1 MLTHEEVI
9 MTQALGVDQS
19 FGSHY
24 ESNSVFFQHF
34 CLKCCLFIYLFY
46 IHETYPHSSA
56 LEKIIIHEARIKY
69 YCLQTDILF
78 FLFDV
83 LCVQIFI

>member
-9 MTQALGVDQS
+9 MTQALGVDQR

-34 CLKCCLFIYLFY
+34 CLKCCLLIYLFLFMKL
-46 IHETYPHSSA
+46 IH
-56 LEKIIIHEARIKY
+56 I
-69 YCLQTDILF
+69 Q
-78 FLFDV
+78 V
-83 LCVQIFI
+83 L